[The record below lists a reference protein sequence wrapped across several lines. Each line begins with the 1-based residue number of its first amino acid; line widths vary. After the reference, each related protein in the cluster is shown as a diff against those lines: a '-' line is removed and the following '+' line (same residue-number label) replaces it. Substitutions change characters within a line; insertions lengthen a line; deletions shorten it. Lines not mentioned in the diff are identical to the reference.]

1 MSRVKSL
8 VLTAALIAVGAI
20 LPMAFHAI
28 PKGGNIFLPMHI
40 PVLLCGFICGP
51 LLGLFAGVATP
62 VISAFATG
70 MPPMTVLPGMACE
83 LACYGFATGIFIR
96 IIKTKYKPLN
106 FYLSLI
112 AAMLI
117 GRAVSGFV
125 NGVIIS
131 LGSYTFQAWLTASFA
146 LSLPGIV
153 IQLLLIPQLLYALE
167 KSGLFQPDVSDLWGV
182 GSLKNV
188 KRCKDYFNSVA
199 SSWDAKEKITPD
211 RLSALMDF
219 VGIEEGDRILDVG
232 CGTGIIDALLI
243 EKGASSVTALD
254 VAEEMIKIASEKK
267 PSPKIEYI
275 AADFYSFEGKGYDKA
290 VVFNAFPH
298 FTDRAAFASKLASA
312 LKDGGT
318 FAIIHSASPSVI
330 NSFHTGIKRISK
342 RLRPA
347 TEESLVFNRYF
358 DVVTIVDD
366 GQSYLI
372 KGVKK
377 VYEAK

>member
-8 VLTAALIAVGAI
+8 VLTAALIAVGVI

-51 LLGLFAGVATP
+51 LLGLFAGVITP

-254 VAEEMIKIASEKK
+254 VAEEMIKIASTYANEKNATK
-267 PSPKIEYI
+267 KTI
-275 AADFYSFEGKGYDKA
+275 ANDHNISVDMVSNVFIACFRQKLVDVATAINIAKKA
-290 VVFNAFPH
+290 
-298 FTDRAAFASKLASA
+298 
-312 LKDGGT
+312 
-318 FAIIHSASPSVI
+318 
-330 NSFHTGIKRISK
+330 IKNTS
-342 RLRPA
+342 
-347 TEESLVFNRYF
+347 
-358 DVVTIVDD
+358 
-366 GQSYLI
+366 
-372 KGVKK
+372 
-377 VYEAK
+377 

>member
-8 VLTAALIAVGAI
+8 VLTAALIAVGVI

-51 LLGLFAGVATP
+51 LLGLFAGVITP

-199 SSWDAKEKITPD
+199 
-211 RLSALMDF
+211 
-219 VGIEEGDRILDVG
+219 
-232 CGTGIIDALLI
+232 
-243 EKGASSVTALD
+243 
-254 VAEEMIKIASEKK
+254 
-267 PSPKIEYI
+267 
-275 AADFYSFEGKGYDKA
+275 
-290 VVFNAFPH
+290 
-298 FTDRAAFASKLASA
+298 
-312 LKDGGT
+312 
-318 FAIIHSASPSVI
+318 
-330 NSFHTGIKRISK
+330 
-342 RLRPA
+342 
-347 TEESLVFNRYF
+347 
-358 DVVTIVDD
+358 
-366 GQSYLI
+366 
-372 KGVKK
+372 
-377 VYEAK
+377 